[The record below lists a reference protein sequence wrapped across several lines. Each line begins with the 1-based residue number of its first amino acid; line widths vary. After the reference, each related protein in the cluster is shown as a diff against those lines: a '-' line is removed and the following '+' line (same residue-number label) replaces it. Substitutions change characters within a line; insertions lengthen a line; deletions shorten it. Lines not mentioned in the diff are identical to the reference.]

1 MRLNEVATQV
11 KIIDGEGDKARSYYY
26 WVTVAKPEKAMRAA
40 KKKHRDR
47 MGLVLDKDLTATIV
61 NHSGKK

>member
-47 MGLVLDKDLTATIV
+47 MSLSSQRKPLAWSQIRL
-61 NHSGKK
+61 